1 MSDDRFDEIATL
13 PYDPYTTLDDIDID
27 FDALE
32 GLDDEEFAALEEKL
46 EPTAEDPRFS
56 GEDIDVDLLPAQTV
70 ASTLPISAEKAYD
83 VFCDIEALPNWVS
96 IVKSISVLEWT
107 SSGRAKRAAFLSRL
121 KGASIGYTLTY
132 DYDEDDLTARWHTKR
147 GSATN
152 VRGRVRFTP
161 LGDKACLME
170 YKLLLELP
178 RGALPSW
185 DDPIYDH
192 NAASAVVNEFREYIH
207 RHHKKNH

>member
-1 MSDDRFDEIATL
+1 MSDDRFEDIATL
-13 PYDPYTTLDDIDID
+13 PYDPFTSLEEIDID
-27 FDALE
+27 FDEYE
-32 GLDDEEFAALEEKL
+32 GLDDDEYAALEEKL

-56 GEDIDVDLLPAQTV
+56 GEDIDVDLLSAQTV
-70 ASTLPISAEKAYD
+70 ASTLPINADKAYEI
-83 VFCDIEALPNWVS
+83 FNDIEAVPNWVS

-107 SSGRAKRAAFLSRL
+107 GSGRPKRAAYLSRL
-121 KGASIGYTLTY
+121 KGASIGYTLQY
-132 DYDEDDLTARWHTKR
+132 EYDEDDLTARWYTKR

-170 YKLLLELP
+170 YKLLLDLP
-178 RGALPSW
+178 AGALPSW

-192 NAASAVVNEFREYIH
+192 NAASAVVNEFREYIQ
-207 RHHKKNH
+207 RHYRK